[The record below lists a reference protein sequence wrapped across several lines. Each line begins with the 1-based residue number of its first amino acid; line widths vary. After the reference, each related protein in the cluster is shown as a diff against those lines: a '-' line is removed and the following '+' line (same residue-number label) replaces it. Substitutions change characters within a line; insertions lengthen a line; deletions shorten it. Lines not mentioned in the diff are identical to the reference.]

1 MQRSQRAALKRL
13 SVADGHLLLHPG
25 TISYD
30 GSEDDDVE
38 VVASNPLINA
48 IADSSDDEG
57 KEKNDDLPGLA
68 SGCVSSSSR
77 FLSACV
83 CVFVHVL

>member
-68 SGCVSSSSR
+68 SGCVSSR
-77 FLSACV
+77 SACV
-83 CVFVHVL
+83 CVLVHVW